1 MKQAKRE
8 EGQVALQEVIMP
20 PYSIF
25 MMIFA
30 AAILIYAAI
39 LAVTKDEKMLPLQ
52 VQVSL
57 KQKNRKEYISRLSK
71 CIAIV
76 SLAPAAAAVVGI
88 WSEIGMLIAF
98 VVVLILCLWIDTRLT
113 KDLM

>member
-1 MKQAKRE
+1 
-8 EGQVALQEVIMP
+8 MP

-25 MMIFA
+25 MLIFA
-30 AAILIYAAI
+30 AVILIYAAV
-39 LAVTKDEKMLPLQ
+39 LAVTRDEKMLPLQ
-52 VQVSL
+52 VQASL
-57 KQKNRKEYISRLSK
+57 KRTNRKEYIFRLSK

-88 WSEIGMLIAF
+88 WSDIGMLIAF
-98 VVVLILCLWIDTRLT
+98 VVVLILCLWIDTRLM